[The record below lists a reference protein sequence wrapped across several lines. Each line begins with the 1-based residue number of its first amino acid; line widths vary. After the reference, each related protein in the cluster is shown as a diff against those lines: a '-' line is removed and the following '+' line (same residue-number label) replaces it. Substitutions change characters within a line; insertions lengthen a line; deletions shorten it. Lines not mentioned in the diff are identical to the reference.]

1 MQWCVARVED
11 PTTRG
16 WNKMFQPATVL
27 NNQPESGTW
36 MQNPRALRKESGN
49 GPGVAAPVGASDLV
63 EVLGVVS
70 VSVSR
75 PAAQR
80 NLGQRHSAGGGNGIG
95 NGASTGGGWWEG
107 PRKGAQGG
115 GSGEPGGVP
124 GGGRITLAEGSR
136 EISVTPKQGFWGGG
150 APPHI
155 VRGAAPKSRGS

>member
-1 MQWCVARVED
+1 MQWCVGGVED
-11 PTTRG
+11 PTTTG
-16 WNKMFQPATVL
+16 WNKMFRPATVL
-27 NNQPESGTW
+27 NNQPEPGTW

-63 EVLGVVS
+63 EVLGVAS

-107 PRKGAQGG
+107 PRKG
-115 GSGEPGGVP
+115 GSGRGLWGAKGGCPVGAGVP
-124 GGGRITLAEGSR
+124 SRRGRGKF
-136 EISVTPKQGFWGGG
+136 P
-150 APPHI
+150 
-155 VRGAAPKSRGS
+155 